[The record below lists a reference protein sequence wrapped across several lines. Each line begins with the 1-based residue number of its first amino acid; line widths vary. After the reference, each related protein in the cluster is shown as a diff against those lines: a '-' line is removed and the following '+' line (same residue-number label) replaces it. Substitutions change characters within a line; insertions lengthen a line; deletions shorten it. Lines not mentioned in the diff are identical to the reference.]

1 MDTPCMI
8 DPWLNVEHALKY
20 LKQADSFP
28 HRTEGESCLLEELPE
43 NTSRI
48 LDLGSG
54 GGRLLQLALTRF
66 PNAEG
71 VALDFSDTMIE
82 KLRDIF
88 AANSQVKVVQHD
100 MAERLPELGTFDAI
114 ISSFAIHHLEDARKR
129 ELYREVWGI
138 IRSGGVFCNLEH
150 VSSPTPGLHV
160 AFYKALKVSLD
171 EEDANNRLLDVETQL
186 RWLREIGFTDVDCYW
201 KWREMALL
209 LGKKP

>member
-1 MDTPCMI
+1 MI

-66 PNAEG
+66 PNADS
-71 VALDFSDTMIE
+71 VALDFSDTMID
-82 KLRDIF
+82 KLRDAF
-88 AANSQVKVVQHD
+88 AANSRVKVVQHD
-100 MAERLPELGTFDAI
+100 MAKKLPEVGTFDAI
-114 ISSFAIHHLEDARKR
+114 ISSFAIHHLEDARKQ
-129 ELYREVWGI
+129 ELYRELWGM
-138 IRSGGVFCNLEH
+138 IRNGGAFCNLEH

-209 LGKKP
+209 VGKKP